1 MMQRSIVLLGFF
13 LLTSVLPAL
22 ADDAL
27 LQRGKA
33 LIEANCSKCHAVGA
47 TGESPFKDAPPF
59 REVAPN
65 YTMDELV
72 DGFMEGLA
80 VRHEAMPDWEM
91 DMGQAE
97 AIAAYI
103 LSLKSAGAPA
113 EDTPEG
119 LGFVLLRKNCAAC
132 HAIDRE
138 SASPFPKA
146 PPFREVAKRYP
157 PEQLEESL
165 AEGIVTGHEGMPEA
179 SFTPEEISG
188 IVAWLNAL
196 KEE

>member
-1 MMQRSIVLLGFF
+1 MTRWLAIFF
-13 LLTSVLPAL
+13 LLLTSPAF

-27 LQRGKA
+27 VQRGKV
-33 LIEANCSKCHAVGA
+33 LVETNCTKCHA
-47 TGESPFKDAPPF
+47 TGPSGDSPFKQAPPF
-59 REVAPN
+59 REVALN
-65 YTMDELV
+65 YSPDELV

-91 DMGQAE
+91 TLDQAE

-103 LSLKSAGAPA
+103 MALKPANAPSDDSPA
-113 EDTPEG
+113 A
-119 LGFVLLRKNCAAC
+119 LGFALLRKNCAAC
-132 HAIDRE
+132 HAIDRD
-138 SASPFPKA
+138 SASPFSKA

-165 AEGIVTGHEGMPEA
+165 AEGIITGHEGMPEI
-179 SFTPEEISG
+179 SFEPAEISS